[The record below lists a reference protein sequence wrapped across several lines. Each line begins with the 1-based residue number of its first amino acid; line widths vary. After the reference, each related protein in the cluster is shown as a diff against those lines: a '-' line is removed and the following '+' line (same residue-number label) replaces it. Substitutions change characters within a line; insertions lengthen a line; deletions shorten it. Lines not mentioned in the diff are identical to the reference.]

1 MFTEISVFLPN
12 KPGMLG
18 KFSKLLLENDINY
31 RAMTIAEIDDK
42 SLLRMVVDK
51 TQEAIDLLKKNNYL
65 LSIIDVLAVEIPDK
79 PETLYEIA
87 EILGENDVNI
97 EYIYSS
103 TILKREAIIILKVDK
118 TNKALEIFKR
128 RGINL
133 IEK

>member
-1 MFTEISVFLPN
+1 VFTEISVFLPN

>member
-128 RGINL
+128 RGTNL

>member
-1 MFTEISVFLPN
+1 VFTEISVFLPN

-65 LSIIDVLAVEIPDK
+65 LSITDVLAVEIPDK